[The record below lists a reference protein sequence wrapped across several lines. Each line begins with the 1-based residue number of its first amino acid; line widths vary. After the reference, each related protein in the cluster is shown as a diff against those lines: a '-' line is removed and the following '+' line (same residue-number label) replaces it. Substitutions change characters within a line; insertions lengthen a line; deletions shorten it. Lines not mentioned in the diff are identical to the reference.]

1 MNRYPINIKSIFL
14 LILMVSSFPFDLL
27 AQSKL
32 ITTAQTALD
41 SLQYEQAILI
51 IEEANT
57 ATLSADEFIQAYS
70 IQGDAFRELGEYDR
84 AIESYLISKNKAFQ
98 TYGKI
103 HIEVAQA
110 NNDLGLCYWRKGELT
125 TAEDFFSEALATR
138 IELLGE
144 QHFKVANSYNNLG
157 NCAFDRRDLNTARS
171 YYEQSLRIRENILE
185 ENHLDIAS
193 NYNNLGSCYRYA
205 GHFEEAIEYFTKSL
219 NIRKTKLGEQ
229 HPKVAQ
235 STNNLGQCYE
245 QMDEL
250 EGAIDF
256 FSQSIQIYEAN
267 EMQAHPDM
275 ATSYLG
281 LGASYSK
288 FGNHQSA
295 LEQFELALAIQK
307 NTFGLESVNLITV
320 YNNLANAHKNLG
332 DYSQAM
338 SFYEK
343 NIHLLS
349 NSRGRQHPFI
359 AATYNNIGLIQV
371 EQLNFEEA
379 LKNYQQALSIY
390 ETQENYHRIASTWNN
405 IGTCLRQQKKYPAAI
420 QAYERS
426 GNIFE
431 QLYGTSTI
439 QNAAI
444 YYNIGN
450 CLGEEEQYGKAISK
464 YEQAIAIQN
473 NNSKLATYITSI
485 GDIYQEQGRL
495 EEALQ
500 QYEKALQLLQVEGQA
515 DGMYIQSPIET
526 LNLLN
531 AKANTLLKK
540 SNSLA
545 TQSDLLEIV
554 ETVDLAITTILQRR
568 QQIQEEYSKRKLSEL
583 AYETF
588 DIGLAATFQLY
599 QQTEEHQY
607 LEKAF
612 RYSEQSRSSLILE
625 EQLNQKAATIAGIP
639 DSLLEKEYQLKV
651 SIAYYEKK
659 KNTSKEKVE
668 SLNNILFEQKQAYL
682 ALIQQLEEDYPNYYQ
697 QKYKDEIISIDK
709 LQEQLS
715 PDEALIEYFVSDTTV
730 YTFLIQAQSATLTAI
745 VVDSLVEEVKLLRE
759 GITYYYRDFNI
770 QSEEGYRFLLIQYLR
785 AAHFLYQKLIEPI
798 ADNLPEYLTVIN
810 SQVLHYVPFDALVT
824 QLPEGALHRL
834 RDIEY
839 LIQQY
844 EINYA
849 SSATLLYNERSNKKR
864 QISSKKLLA
873 FAPTFTFP
881 NELNLAPLSH
891 NTKEVEQIKG
901 FIPEAEIYIDTDASK
916 TNFIQLASDF
926 DVLHLATHAKADADR
941 GDYSYL
947 AFAAQP
953 DTLERVLYAKDIY
966 HLPLNASLVV
976 LSACE
981 TGTGELLKGEG
992 IVSLARAFIYAGAK
1006 SIVTTLWSIND
1017 ATTKEVI
1024 NSFYKY
1030 LNEGH
1035 SVGTALRKAKLE
1047 YIQSADDPNPFFWAA
1062 FTLTGESIHLPKNT
1076 SSLFPA
1082 IWMFIALIPLLL
1094 LLVYLFEK
1102 GTKSGN

>member
-1 MNRYPINIKSIFL
+1 MF
-14 LILMVSSFPFDLL
+14 SSLPSLLL
-27 AQSKL
+27 AQSKWL
-32 ITTAQTALD
+32 TTAQAALD
-41 SLQYEQAILI
+41 SLHYEQAILL
-51 IEEANT
+51 IEEAT
-57 ATLSADEFIQAYS
+57 TTTIAIEEFIQAYS
-70 IQGDAFRELGEYDR
+70 IKGDALRELGEYDQ
-84 AIESYLISKNKAFQ
+84 AIASYTTSKNKAFQ
-98 TYGKI
+98 NFGNI
-103 HIEVAQA
+103 HKGVAQA
-110 NNDLGLCYWRKGELT
+110 NNDLGLCYWRKGELE
-125 TAEDFFSEALATR
+125 TAEKFFSEALATR
-138 IELLGE
+138 IQLLGE
-144 QHFKVANSYNNLG
+144 QHSKVADSYNNLG
-157 NCAFDRRDLNTARS
+157 NCAFDRRDLNTARN
-171 YYEQSLRIRENILE
+171 YYEQSLQIREQVLE
-185 ENHLDIAS
+185 DNHPDIAS
-193 NYNNLGSCYRYA
+193 SYNNLGSCYRYA
-205 GHFEEAIEYFTKSL
+205 GRFEEAIAYYTKSL
-219 NIRKTKLGEQ
+219 EIRKTKLGEQ

-235 STNNLGQCYE
+235 SSNNLGQCYE
-245 QMDEL
+245 QMDALEL
-250 EGAIDF
+250 AIDF
-256 FSQSIQIYEAN
+256 FTQSIQIYEAN

-295 LEQFELALAIQK
+295 LKQFELALKIQE
-307 NTFGLESVNLITV
+307 NTFGSESANLISV

-349 NSRGRQHPFI
+349 NTLGRQHPFT

-371 EQLNFEEA
+371 EQLNFEAA
-379 LKNYQQALSIY
+379 LTNYQEALSIY
-390 ETQENYHRIASTWNN
+390 ESQQNYHRIASTWNN

-420 QAYERS
+420 QAYQRS

-431 QLYGTSTI
+431 QLYGTSTV

-450 CLGEEEQYGKAISK
+450 CLGEEEQYEEAINNYEKAITLN
-464 YEQAIAIQN
+464 QN
-473 NNSKLATYITSI
+473 NNKLATYITSI
-485 GDIYQEQGRL
+485 GTIYQKQGLL

-500 QYEKALQLLQVEGQA
+500 QYDKALQLLQVTEQEEA
-515 DGMYIQSPIET
+515 TYIQSPIEI

-531 AKANTLLKK
+531 AKSKTLLQK
-540 SNSLA
+540 A
-545 TQSDLLEIV
+545 TALSSEPDLLAIV
-554 ETVDLAITTILQRR
+554 ETVDRAINTILQRR

-588 DIGLAATFQLY
+588 DIGVAATFQLY
-599 QQTEEHQY
+599 QQTANTQY

-625 EQLNQKAATIAGIP
+625 EQLSQKAATTAGIP
-639 DSLLEKEYQLKV
+639 DSLLDKEYQLKV
-651 SIAYYEKK
+651 SIAYYEKQ
-659 KNTSKEKVE
+659 KNTSKENTE
-668 SLNNILFEQKQAYL
+668 SLNNTLFEQKQAYQQ
-682 ALIQQLEEDYPNYYQ
+682 LIQQLEADYPDYYQ
-697 QKYKDEIISIDK
+697 QKYKDEIISIEQ
-709 LQEQLS
+709 LQGQLS
-715 PDEALIEYFVSDTTV
+715 PNEALVEYFVSDTTI
-730 YTFLIQAQSATLTAI
+730 YTFLIQEHTASLNAI

-759 GITYYYRDFNI
+759 GITYYYRDLKF

-785 AAHFLYQKLIEPI
+785 AANFLYQKLIAPI
-798 ADNLPEYLTVIN
+798 AEQLPERLTIIN

-824 QLPEGALHRL
+824 ELPEGALHRL
-834 RDIEY
+834 RDIQY
-839 LIQQY
+839 LIQQH

-849 SSATLLYNERSNKKR
+849 SSATLLYNERGNQKK
-864 QISSKKLLA
+864 QTSAKKLLA

-881 NELNLAPLSH
+881 NDLNLAPLSH
-891 NTKEVEQIKG
+891 NIKEVEQIKG
-901 FIPEAEIYIDTDASK
+901 FIPEAEIYIDADASK

-947 AFAAQP
+947 AFAAQA

-981 TGTGELLKGEG
+981 TGTGEFLKGEG
-992 IVSLARAFIYAGAK
+992 IVSLARAFIYAGTK

-1030 LNEGH
+1030 LNEGQ
-1035 SVGTALRKAKLE
+1035 SVGTALRNAKLD
-1047 YIQSADDPNPFFWAA
+1047 YIQNADDPNPFFWAA
-1062 FTLTGESIHLPKNT
+1062 FTLTGESIILQKNT
-1076 SSLFPA
+1076 SSLSTA
-1082 IWMFIALIPLLL
+1082 IWIFIALVPLLL

-1102 GTKSGN
+1102 GVKSGN